1 MSSHREAPGTA
12 KDPAVDSTDLYA
24 FVSPDKPDTVTV
36 IANYVPLQDPAGGP
50 NFFEFGDDVLY
61 GIHVDNDGD
70 GLAEWTYNFRFHTE
84 TVDASTFLYNTGPI
98 TAPAPGSSTYANFN
112 RPQLYYMSLVDKH
125 GKAKILGG
133 DLPCPPCSIGPRST
147 PNYPALAAAAV
158 RGLPGGIT
166 VFAGQRADAFYV
178 DLGAIFDLGGL
189 RPLNSHQL
197 IPLPNAAGV
206 NSLAIKNVLSIVL
219 QVPISNLTSSGT
231 KPTSV
236 TDPAAVLGF
245 WTTASRQMVTRIE
258 PGKGTSAG
266 SGPWAQVSR
275 LGNPLVNEVVVPV
288 ALKDYWNSQPPS
300 SDSQFA
306 AAVLDPELAKLL
318 PVLYPGAFP
327 NLAAYQKAGNKRPDI
342 EAVFLTG
349 IPASILPSAPT
360 NVGGKAVA
368 DLLRLNVAVP
378 PKAPGQPGYSPLG
391 VLGGDVAGF
400 PNGRRVQDDV
410 VAIELQAVAGATIP
424 LVDKSYK
431 PDAVVSDVSD
441 GTAFEASNY
450 QGGFPYLGDP
460 HDGYDNPS
468 TTPVALPES

>member
-24 FVSPDKPDTVTV
+24 FVSPDDPSTVTV

-50 NFFEFGDDVLY
+50 NFFEFGEDVLY

-70 GLAEWTYNFRFHTE
+70 GTAEWTYNFRFQTS
-84 TVDASTFLYNTGPI
+84 TVDTSTFLYNTGPI
-98 TAPAPGSSTYANFN
+98 KPLGPGSHTYANFN
-112 RPQLYYMSLVDKH
+112 RPQLYYVSLV
-125 GKAKILGG
+125 GKQGSAKILGG

-147 PNYPALAAAAV
+147 PNYPAIAASAV
-158 RGLPGGIT
+158 RGLPGGVK

-206 NSLAIKNVLSIVL
+206 NSLAVKNVLSIVL
-219 QVPISNLTSSGT
+219 QVPIASLTSSGA

-245 WTTASRQMVTRIE
+245 WTTASRQTVTRIE
-258 PGKGTSAG
+258 AGKGTAAT

-275 LGNPLVNEVVVPV
+275 LGNPLVNEAVVPV
-288 ALKDYWNSQPPS
+288 ALKDYWNSQPPA

-306 AAVLDPELAKLL
+306 EAVLDPELARLL

-327 NLAAYQKAGNKRPDI
+327 NLAAYQKAGKKRVDI

-368 DLLRLNVAVP
+368 DMLRLNVAVP
-378 PKAPGQPGYSPLG
+378 PKAPDQMGYSPLG
-391 VLGGDVAGF
+391 VLGGDVSGF
-400 PNGRRVQDDV
+400 PNGRRIPDDV
-410 VAIELQAVAGATIP
+410 VTIELRAVAGATIP

-431 PDAVVSDVSD
+431 VDAVVSDVSD
-441 GTAFEASNY
+441 GTSFEASTY
-450 QGGFPYLGDP
+450 QDSFPYLGNP

-468 TTPVALPES
+468 TTPVPVPES